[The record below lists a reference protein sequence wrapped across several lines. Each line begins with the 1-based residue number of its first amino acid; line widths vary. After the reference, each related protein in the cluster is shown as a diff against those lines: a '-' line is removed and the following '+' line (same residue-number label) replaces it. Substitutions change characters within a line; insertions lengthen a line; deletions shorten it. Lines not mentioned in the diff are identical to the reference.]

1 MRRTAVPASTANTA
15 TRAVERL
22 APRGASRLELSGSR
36 MGTDHRRNASP
47 GASNAE
53 ARRLGD
59 GHRTA
64 RSRHGP
70 RTAPLLEDV
79 GQPLASKPIDPQAGL
94 DLDPIAARFDR
105 AKRQQDS
112 TLLDVTGVRPSLEA
126 HHNRVAL
133 SNDWTGLAALVS
145 VAERWKNLQR
155 LNSTLFAL
163 VVLHAVFYGALSR
176 PASRFTLLLVS
187 TVVAVLA
194 GQAVGISLHRR
205 RRHARAVG
213 PTA

>member
-1 MRRTAVPASTANTA
+1 
-15 TRAVERL
+15 
-22 APRGASRLELSGSR
+22 
-36 MGTDHRRNASP
+36 
-47 GASNAE
+47 
-53 ARRLGD
+53 
-59 GHRTA
+59 
-64 RSRHGP
+64 
-70 RTAPLLEDV
+70 
-79 GQPLASKPIDPQAGL
+79 
-94 DLDPIAARFDR
+94 
-105 AKRQQDS
+105 
-112 TLLDVTGVRPSLEA
+112 VTGGRPSLEA

-163 VVLHAVFYGALSR
+163 VVLHAVFYGALSP